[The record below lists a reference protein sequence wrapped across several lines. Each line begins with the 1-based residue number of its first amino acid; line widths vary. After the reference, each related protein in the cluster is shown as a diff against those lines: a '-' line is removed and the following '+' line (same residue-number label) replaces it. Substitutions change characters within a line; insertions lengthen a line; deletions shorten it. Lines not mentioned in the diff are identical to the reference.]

1 MIEFDRRDDL
11 DVLGYEG
18 MSQPPT
24 FFAENYSAAFK
35 NVEALE
41 MTNSKPLLLA
51 RYWDEKFERL
61 QEVVPDAIGSGYV
74 FEEGADIKLHNP
86 APYVNRTIFDYL
98 PLPGAADPFLLNTIG
113 SKFGLPVDTSVSDTY
128 QHRANKIY
136 KFIQDNQD
144 ILPDDLKT
152 LTPENVAAD
161 IDQMRRDAREEFEDV
176 SSRSVGAGGFTGRL
190 AGGAVASFKDPVIQ
204 GTSIVGGMYGTGK
217 SLLRLAL
224 IEAALGGG
232 ASAITQPK
240 IKEWYDE
247 LGYDYTYKDFLRNV
261 SIDAIAS
268 AGLGV
273 GINLTARSVS
283 KGWNAFKTT
292 DNANPES
299 QALANAAD
307 DAVDLEQSNP
317 LENPDTPGSQVEH
330 EQRLTEAT
338 HSLQSGKAPDLTNE
352 PVNNVNYGK
361 TDEEI
366 IDSVENLEGVI
377 FKIEAERVI
386 ADPKRFQFKSN
397 TDEFGVG
404 DRLKD
409 EVEWNPHLSGTVMF
423 WEDLDG
429 KIFIAD
435 GHQRLGLAKRI
446 MSKDPSKKISLY
458 GTLLREADGHTAEHA
473 KVLAAAKNITEATDN
488 EQLVIDAAKILRVH
502 TDLDEAGIK
511 LPPRSSVVVQG
522 RAIATLNEEAFGAV
536 INGVI
541 PGNYASVV
549 GRLISPDQPD
559 LQNAAIALLSKSQ
572 PKNMTEAEFITRE
585 VIASGVTKETQET
598 LFGDEVFASSLVLE
612 RARIIDETQKLLR
625 ADKNAFRNLTQNA
638 ERIEAEGNKLV
649 KSQNERLAN
658 ENAQAIALLQTL
670 STRKGQL
677 SDELT
682 EAARR
687 AKETGNFKVAAR
699 DYAEA
704 VRRGIERGD
713 FDRATTS
720 DLGRAIDD
728 PPEGGIGKSEEQL
741 FDDFDEPTGPG
752 VERQT
757 EQMIQDAFRTVDEA
771 EEPDSLANLKFLLG
785 TNPTREQIENHPAV
799 VNAVREI
806 NSRQE
811 TINAANYDTPE
822 WHQNRVYNI
831 EGEEVVGTEAALI
844 KFEQQAERLAY
855 KELGLAPGTIARNKE
870 LTIIL
875 GPPAAGKS
883 TIANEIAVANRSAI
897 LDSDEIKKTLPEF
910 EGGKGTGAVHE
921 ESSNLSKGVQD
932 RLIDSGTNI
941 TLPKVGHEVSSIR
954 KAVSLYKERGYK
966 VRLLYMDVT
975 PENAI
980 NRMLGR
986 FVDTGR
992 FIDLEYLDFVGT
1004 KPGETFRILR
1014 KEGAADGY
1022 AKIDNNGEFD
1032 APKTVSEI
1040 SGDNPLKGSRF
1051 DIPEG
1056 GRTRPGTLRR
1066 AASDTKEDE
1075 ITNEIDFDQEDLD
1088 LEIPF
1093 SFDAEGNAVGKTLR
1107 DIKKDIDAD
1116 DALIRRLEVCG
1127 L

>member
-61 QEVVPDAIGSGYV
+61 QEVVPNAIGSGYV
-74 FEEGADIKLHNP
+74 FEEDADIKLHNP

-98 PLPGAADPFLLNTIG
+98 PLPGAADPLLLNTIG
-113 SKFGLPVDTSVSDTY
+113 SKFGLPVDTSVPDTY

-161 IDQMRRDAREEFEDV
+161 IDQIRRDAREEFEDV

-204 GTSIVGGMYGTGK
+204 GTSIVGGLYGTSK

-247 LGYDYTYKDFLRNV
+247 LGYDYTYKDFLRNI

-283 KGWNAFKTT
+283 KGYNAFKTT

-338 HSLQSGKAPDLTNE
+338 HSLQSGRAPDLTNE
-352 PVNNVNYGK
+352 PVNNINYGK

-404 DRLKD
+404 ERLKD

-446 MSKDPSKKISLY
+446 MARDPSKKISLY

-536 INGVI
+536 INGVV

-559 LQNAAIALLSKSQ
+559 LQNAAITLLSKSQ

-598 LFGDEVFASSLVLE
+598 LFGDEVFVSSLVLE

-757 EQMIQDAFRTVDEA
+757 EQMIQDAFRDLEEVPSVEDAIAIERSFKDRQPVETVDDIYKIAQDSQDFIINIGQGIEKDLGVKLENPKLKDIATAREKMERKGYQSSREMTDISRMGFIINKPEQADQISQRLAQQGEILDEGWVTNLVGYLDRKILIRTPNGIISEVQIWSPKLYDAKMKKGGHKLYEQARVIRETNPKKA
-771 EEPDSLANLKFLLG
+771 EELDQQQRELYQKALDQEDPSFWKLAGMEKSPKVLSNSDLKAFSSAITRPVSRTSRPSTGVQEPPGVSMARASVAEKEIAGRPSQLARIESDISQP
-785 TNPTREQIENHPAV
+785 PTRDIADPISDIKPDE
-799 VNAVREI
+799 
-806 NSRQE
+806 
-811 TINAANYDTPE
+811 
-822 WHQNRVYNI
+822 
-831 EGEEVVGTEAALI
+831 EG
-844 KFEQQAERLAY
+844 F
-855 KELGLAPGTIARNKE
+855 N
-870 LTIIL
+870 
-875 GPPAAGKS
+875 
-883 TIANEIAVANRSAI
+883 
-897 LDSDEIKKTLPEF
+897 
-910 EGGKGTGAVHE
+910 
-921 ESSNLSKGVQD
+921 
-932 RLIDSGTNI
+932 
-941 TLPKVGHEVSSIR
+941 
-954 KAVSLYKERGYK
+954 
-966 VRLLYMDVT
+966 
-975 PENAI
+975 
-980 NRMLGR
+980 
-986 FVDTGR
+986 
-992 FIDLEYLDFVGT
+992 LDF
-1004 KPGETFRILR
+1004 
-1014 KEGAADGY
+1014 
-1022 AKIDNNGEFD
+1022 N
-1032 APKTVSEI
+1032 
-1040 SGDNPLKGSRF
+1040 
-1051 DIPEG
+1051 
-1056 GRTRPGTLRR
+1056 
-1066 AASDTKEDE
+1066 
-1075 ITNEIDFDQEDLD
+1075 QEDLD

>member
-18 MSQPPT
+18 MSIPPT

-61 QEVVPDAIGSGYV
+61 QEVVPDAIGSGYI
-74 FEEGADIKLHNP
+74 FEEDINIKLHNP

-98 PLPGAADPFLLNTIG
+98 PLPGSADPLLLNTIG
-113 SKFGLPVDTSVSDTY
+113 NKFGLPVDTTVPDIY
-128 QHRANKIY
+128 QNRANKIF

-161 IDQMRRDAREEFEDV
+161 IDQIRRDAREEFEDV

-204 GTSIVGGMYGTGK
+204 GTSVVGGLYGTSK

-247 LGYDYTYKDFLRNV
+247 LGYDYTYKDFLRNI

-283 KGWNAFKTT
+283 KGYNAFKTT

-317 LENPDTPGSQVEH
+317 LENPTTPGSQVEH

-338 HSLQSGKAPDLTNE
+338 HSLQSGRAPDLTNE
-352 PVNNVNYGK
+352 PVNNINYGK

-366 IDSVENLEGVI
+366 IDGVENLDGVV
-377 FKIEAERVI
+377 FKIEANRVI
-386 ADPKRFQFKSN
+386 ADPKRFQFKSQ
-397 TDEFGVG
+397 TDEFGVSAK
-404 DRLKD
+404 LKD
-409 EVEWNPHLSGTVMF
+409 EVKWNPALSGQVMF

-446 MSKDPSKKISLY
+446 MSRDPNQKISLY
-458 GTLLREADGHTAEHA
+458 GTLLREADGYTAEHA
-473 KVLAAAKNITEATDN
+473 KVNAAAKNISEATDN

-502 TDLDEAGIK
+502 ADLDAAGIK
-511 LPPRSSVVVQG
+511 LPPRSSVVVQA
-522 RAIATLNEEAFGAV
+522 RAISTLNDEAFGAV
-536 INGVI
+536 INGIV

-549 GRLISPDQPD
+549 GRLISQDQPD
-559 LQNAAIALLSKSQ
+559 LQNAAIAVLSKSQ

-585 VIASGVTKETQET
+585 VIESGVTKETQET
-598 LFGDEVFASSLVLE
+598 LFGDEMFVSSLVLE

-649 KSQNERLAN
+649 KTQNERLAN

-720 DLGRAIDD
+720 DLGRTIDD
-728 PPEGGIGKSEEQL
+728 PQESGIGKSEEQL

-757 EQMIQDAFRTVDEA
+757 EQMILDTFRDLEEIVGEEIPGETNAKVIEKSFKDRQPVETVD
-771 EEPDSLANLKFLLG
+771 D
-785 TNPTREQIENHPAV
+785 I
-799 VNAVREI
+799 
-806 NSRQE
+806 
-811 TINAANYDTPE
+811 
-822 WHQNRVYNI
+822 
-831 EGEEVVGTEAALI
+831 
-844 KFEQQAERLAY
+844 Y
-855 KELGLAPGTIARNKE
+855 KLAPESQDFIVNIGKDIEKDLGVELKNTGLKKIETARSKVGRKGYGSAKE
-870 LTIIL
+870 LTDISRAGFIVTKQEQSDEIVKRFGQEAEVLDEGWSTTPAGYFDRKIL
-875 GPPAAGKS
+875 VRTPNGLISEIQIWSPKLYDAKFNKGGEQLYTQYRDVEKTNPKKAKQIAQKQRSLYAEAISQEDSSFLKVSGIGKLPKFRSNSDINAFSSGITRPVLKTSGPS
-883 TIANEIAVANRSAI
+883 TAVQEPPGVSIAKASVTENEIAGRPSQ
-897 LDSDEIKKTLPEF
+897 ST
-910 EGGKGTGAVHE
+910 
-921 ESSNLSKGVQD
+921 
-932 RLIDSGTNI
+932 
-941 TLPKVGHEVSSIR
+941 SIR
-954 KAVSLYKERGYK
+954 SDISEPPTR
-966 VRLLYMDVT
+966 D
-975 PENAI
+975 I
-980 NRMLGR
+980 
-986 FVDTGR
+986 
-992 FIDLEYLDFVGT
+992 ID
-1004 KPGETFRILR
+1004 P
-1014 KEGAADGY
+1014 
-1022 AKIDNNGEFD
+1022 
-1032 APKTVSEI
+1032 VSEV
-1040 SGDNPLKGSRF
+1040 KAEE
-1051 DIPEG
+1051 EG
-1056 GRTRPGTLRR
+1056 F
-1066 AASDTKEDE
+1066 
-1075 ITNEIDFDQEDLD
+1075 NIDFNQEDLD

-1093 SFDAEGNAVGKTLR
+1093 SFDAEGKAVGKTLR

>member
-18 MSQPPT
+18 MSIPPT

-61 QEVVPDAIGSGYV
+61 QEVAPDAIGSGSI
-74 FEEGADIKLHNP
+74 FEEGFGTKLLNP
-86 APYVNRTIFDYL
+86 APYINRTIFDYL
-98 PLPGAADPFLLNTIG
+98 PGPGAADPLLMNTIA
-113 SKFGLPVDTSVSDTY
+113 SKLGLPHDTTVPDVYESRT
-128 QHRANKIY
+128 NKIY

-161 IDQMRRDAREEFEDV
+161 IDQIRRDAREEFEDV

-204 GTSIVGGMYGTGK
+204 GTSIVGGLYGTSK

-247 LGYDYTYKDFLRNV
+247 LGYDYTYKDFLRNI

-283 KGWNAFKTT
+283 KGYNAFKTT

-352 PVNNVNYGK
+352 PVNNINYGR

-404 DRLKD
+404 ERLKD

-446 MSKDPSKKISLY
+446 MARDPSKKISLY

-473 KVLAAAKNITEATDN
+473 KVLAAAKNISEATDN

-502 TDLDEAGIK
+502 ADLDAAGIK
-511 LPPRSSVVVQG
+511 LPPRSSVVVQA
-522 RAIATLNEEAFGAV
+522 RAISTLNDEAFGAV
-536 INGVI
+536 INGIV

-559 LQNAAIALLSKSQ
+559 LQNAAIAVISKSQ

-585 VIASGVTKETQET
+585 VIESGVTKETQET
-598 LFGDEVFASSLVLE
+598 LFGDEMFVSSLVLE
-612 RARIIDETQKLLR
+612 RARVIDETQKLLR

-728 PPEGGIGKSEEQL
+728 PPESGIGKSEEQL

-757 EQMIQDAFRTVDEA
+757 EQMIQDAFRDLEEIPGEKVPGETSAQVIEQSFKDRQPVETVDDIYEIA
-771 EEPDSLANLKFLLG
+771 QESQDFIVNIGKRIEKDLGVELKDTGLK
-785 TNPTREQIENHPAV
+785 QIETAK
-799 VNAVREI
+799 
-806 NSRQE
+806 SK
-811 TINAANYDTPE
+811 
-822 WHQNRVYNI
+822 
-831 EGEEVVGTEAALI
+831 VGR
-844 KFEQQAERLAY
+844 KRY
-855 KELGLAPGTIARNKE
+855 KSAKE
-870 LTIIL
+870 LTDISRIGFIVNKQEQSDEIAKRFGQEAEVL
-875 GPPAAGKS
+875 DEGWSTTTAGYFDRKLLVRTPNGLVSEIQIWSPKLYDAKFEKGGDKLYTQYRAIEKTNPKKAKELAQKQRSLYAEAISQEDSSFLKVSGIGKLPKFRSNSDINAFSSGITRPVLKTSGPS
-883 TIANEIAVANRSAI
+883 TAVQEPPGVSIARASVTENEIAGRPSQSTSTRSDI
-897 LDSDEIKKTLPEF
+897 SEPPTKDIGDPVPEVKAEE
-910 EGGKGTGAVHE
+910 EGF
-921 ESSNLSKGVQD
+921 N
-932 RLIDSGTNI
+932 
-941 TLPKVGHEVSSIR
+941 
-954 KAVSLYKERGYK
+954 
-966 VRLLYMDVT
+966 
-975 PENAI
+975 
-980 NRMLGR
+980 
-986 FVDTGR
+986 
-992 FIDLEYLDFVGT
+992 
-1004 KPGETFRILR
+1004 
-1014 KEGAADGY
+1014 
-1022 AKIDNNGEFD
+1022 
-1032 APKTVSEI
+1032 
-1040 SGDNPLKGSRF
+1040 
-1051 DIPEG
+1051 
-1056 GRTRPGTLRR
+1056 
-1066 AASDTKEDE
+1066 
-1075 ITNEIDFDQEDLD
+1075 IDFNQEDLD

-1093 SFDAEGNAVGKTLR
+1093 SFDAEGKAVGKTLR

>member
-18 MSQPPT
+18 MSIPPT

-61 QEVVPDAIGSGYV
+61 QEVVPDAIGSGYI
-74 FEEGADIKLHNP
+74 FEEDINIKLHNP

-98 PLPGAADPFLLNTIG
+98 PLPGSADPLLLNTIG
-113 SKFGLPVDTSVSDTY
+113 NKFGLPVDTTVPDIY
-128 QHRANKIY
+128 QNRANKIF

-161 IDQMRRDAREEFEDV
+161 IDQIRRDAREEFEDV

-204 GTSIVGGMYGTGK
+204 GTSVVGGLYGTSK

-247 LGYDYTYKDFLRNV
+247 LGYDYTYKDFLRNI

-283 KGWNAFKTT
+283 KGYNAFKTT

-338 HSLQSGKAPDLTNE
+338 HSLQSGRAPDLTNE
-352 PVNNVNYGK
+352 PVNNINYGK

-366 IDSVENLEGVI
+366 IDGVENLDGVV
-377 FKIEAERVI
+377 FKIEANRVI
-386 ADPKRFQFKSN
+386 ADPKRFQFKSE
-397 TDEFGVG
+397 TDEFGVSAK
-404 DRLKD
+404 LKD
-409 EVEWNPHLSGTVMF
+409 EVEWNPALSGQVMF

-446 MSKDPSKKISLY
+446 MARDPNQKISLY

-473 KVLAAAKNITEATDN
+473 KVNAAAKNISEATDN

-502 TDLDEAGIK
+502 ADLDEAGIK
-511 LPPRSSVVVQG
+511 LPPRSSVVVQS
-522 RAIATLNEEAFGAV
+522 RAIATLNDEAFGAV
-536 INGVI
+536 INGIV

-559 LQNAAIALLSKSQ
+559 LQNAAIAVISKSQ

-598 LFGDEVFASSLVLE
+598 LFGDEVFVSSLVLE

-649 KSQNERLAN
+649 KTQNERLAN

-720 DLGRAIDD
+720 DLGRTIDD
-728 PPEGGIGKSEEQL
+728 PPESGIGKSEEQL

-757 EQMIQDAFRTVDEA
+757 ERMILDTFRDLEETLGEEIPGKTNAKVIEKSFKDRQPIETVD
-771 EEPDSLANLKFLLG
+771 D
-785 TNPTREQIENHPAV
+785 I
-799 VNAVREI
+799 
-806 NSRQE
+806 
-811 TINAANYDTPE
+811 
-822 WHQNRVYNI
+822 
-831 EGEEVVGTEAALI
+831 
-844 KFEQQAERLAY
+844 Y
-855 KELGLAPGTIARNKE
+855 KLAPESQDFIVKIGKDIEKDLGVELKNTGLKKIETARSKVGRKGYGSAKE
-870 LTIIL
+870 LTDISRAGFIVTKQEQSDEIVKRFGQEAEVLDEGWSTTPAGYFDRKIL
-875 GPPAAGKS
+875 VRTPNGLVSEIQIWSPKLYDAKFKKGGDKLYTQYRAVEKTNPKKAKQIAQKQRSLYAEAISQEDSSFLKVSGIGKLPKFRSNSDINAFSSGITRPVLKTSGPS
-883 TIANEIAVANRSAI
+883 TAVQEPPGVSIARASVTENEIAGRPSQ
-897 LDSDEIKKTLPEF
+897 ST
-910 EGGKGTGAVHE
+910 
-921 ESSNLSKGVQD
+921 
-932 RLIDSGTNI
+932 
-941 TLPKVGHEVSSIR
+941 SIR
-954 KAVSLYKERGYK
+954 SDISEPPTR
-966 VRLLYMDVT
+966 D
-975 PENAI
+975 I
-980 NRMLGR
+980 
-986 FVDTGR
+986 
-992 FIDLEYLDFVGT
+992 ID
-1004 KPGETFRILR
+1004 P
-1014 KEGAADGY
+1014 
-1022 AKIDNNGEFD
+1022 
-1032 APKTVSEI
+1032 VSEV
-1040 SGDNPLKGSRF
+1040 KAEE
-1051 DIPEG
+1051 EG
-1056 GRTRPGTLRR
+1056 F
-1066 AASDTKEDE
+1066 
-1075 ITNEIDFDQEDLD
+1075 NIDFNQEDLD

-1093 SFDAEGNAVGKTLR
+1093 SFDAEGKAVGKTLR